1 MNLADARNLGPRS
14 AEMLAD
20 AGLLDLQEVRDLGAA
35 ECFRRVRMVHP
46 KVSLNLL
53 WALEG
58 AVTDRDWRDID
69 DRRKRELRRAVGAA
83 KPR

>member
-1 MNLADARNLGPRS
+1 MKLAHARNLGPRS

-20 AGLLDLQEVRDLGAA
+20 AGFLYLQDVRDVGVA
-35 ECFRRVRMVHP
+35 ECFRRVRMVRP

-58 AVTDRDWRDID
+58 ALTDQDWRNISAS
-69 DRRKRELRRAVGAA
+69 RKRELKRAVEDVL
-83 KPR
+83 